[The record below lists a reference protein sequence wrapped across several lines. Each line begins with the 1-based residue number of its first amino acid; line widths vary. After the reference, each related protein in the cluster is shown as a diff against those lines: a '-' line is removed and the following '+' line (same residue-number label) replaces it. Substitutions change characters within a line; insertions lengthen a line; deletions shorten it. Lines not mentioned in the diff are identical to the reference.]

1 MTDLDTSQWYFSVMS
16 KQANPVL
23 SRRTAYVEILGPL
36 RAFFICTAIPL
47 TIYALFFGCSE
58 QFGGCPPRLDH
69 DRSFLALTDLAW
81 YQGLW
86 DTQATM
92 LFVAWYAFCVL
103 AWAILPGDWVFGTTL
118 RNGEKKQY
126 KINAFSTFILALSL
140 AFGVIFLGGPQSFT
154 FLHDKLV
161 GFITASVIV
170 SVLQA
175 VACHVMSFR
184 PKALLSIDGNT
195 GNPVYNFY
203 VGRELNPSI
212 RSFDFKSFNQL
223 RPGLILWILIDIS
236 MVCEQA
242 TRFGGFSQVNDS
254 LWLVLIFQALYVGD
268 ILYHEVTRSA
278 PLWLVLTLFRFQ
290 RHIFS
295 QVDITTDGFGFM
307 QSVGCLSWLPFT
319 HSLQARFL
327 VFRPVAL
334 GFVWTT
340 LIVLF
345 NSLGYYIFR
354 VANAEKNDFRNG
366 ENPKNLQFLT
376 TGSGSKLLIS
386 GWWGRSRHPN
396 YFGDLIMAL
405 AWSFP
410 TGFSTPLTYF
420 YFLYLLAL
428 LIQRQRRD
436 DDACEKK
443 YGKDWKKYV
452 ELVPYRIVPYVY

>member
-1 MTDLDTSQWYFSVMS
+1 MS
-16 KQANPVL
+16 KPASSILPPV
-23 SRRTAYVEILGPL
+23 TPVAAYSEFLDPLG
-36 RAFFICTAIPL
+36 AFFICTAVPL

-58 QFGGCPPRLDH
+58 QSGGCPPTLD
-69 DRSFLALTDLAW
+69 RIRVFLALTDPAW
-81 YQGLW
+81 YQELW
-86 DTQATM
+86 DTQATI

-103 AWAILPGDWVFGTTL
+103 AWAILPGDWISGTTL

-140 AFGVIFLGGPQSFT
+140 ALGVIYIYGPQSFT
-154 FLHDKLV
+154 FLHDKFI
-161 GFITASVIV
+161 GFMTASVVVAI
-170 SVLQA
+170 LQA
-175 VACHVMSFR
+175 LACHVASFR
-184 PKALLSIDGNT
+184 LGALLSLGGNT

-203 VGRELNPSI
+203 VGRELNPSVG
-212 RSFDFKSFNQL
+212 SFDFKSFNQL

-236 MVCEQA
+236 MICEQA
-242 TRFGGFSQVNDS
+242 TRLGGFSHVNDS
-254 LWLVLIFQALYVGD
+254 LWLVLIFQGLYVGD
-268 ILYHEVTRSA
+268 ILYHEVTGSS
-278 PLWLVLTLFRFQ
+278 LFLTYTYAVFSQ
-290 RHIFS
+290 RNIFS

-307 QSVGCLSWLPFT
+307 QSVGCLSWLSFT
-319 HSLQARFL
+319 HSLQARFF
-327 VFRPVAL
+327 VFSPIAL
-334 GFVWTT
+334 GSMRTA
-340 LIVLF
+340 IIALF

-354 VANAEKNDFRNG
+354 VSNAEKNDFRNG
-366 ENPKNLQFLT
+366 KNPKNLQFLT
-376 TGSGSKLLIS
+376 TDSGSKLLIS

-420 YFLYLLAL
+420 YFMYLLAL
-428 LIQRQRRD
+428 LIHRQRRD